1 MSTIKEL
8 NFMAAKRKSAPD
20 RGIKGILEP
29 FFETGT
35 EGVIWSLQ
43 DEKHI
48 SADGKEWSYDGLNGL
63 EDGDFLKVFNDAAR
77 KKVIWQGEIKLI
89 FPPDLRYN
97 RGVQDGVDK
106 EAWTK
111 MFWDAKP
118 GILYKKEVYDQ
129 MKAEKAAR
137 AKVRADA
144 RAKKIADTVN
154 ACRDGV
160 DVELMKPL
168 KFKPR
173 KPR

>member
-1 MSTIKEL
+1 VT
-8 NFMAAKRKSAPD
+8 AKRKSAPD

-48 SADGKEWSYDGLNGL
+48 GADGSYSYDGLNGL
-63 EDGDFLKVFNDAAR
+63 ENGDFLKVFNDAAR

-97 RGVQDGVDK
+97 RGVQDGVNK

-118 GILYKKEVYDQ
+118 GTLYKKEVYDE
-129 MKAEKAAR
+129 MKAEKAVRAEAR
-137 AKVRADA
+137 AAA
-144 RAKKIADTVN
+144 RAKKISDTVN
-154 ACRDGV
+154 ACHDGV
-160 DVELMKPL
+160 DVKLMKPL
-168 KFKPR
+168 KLKPR